1 MAKRR
6 RRTVVK
12 NNTKLQST
20 TQEIKTEDE
29 KQQEVAN
36 ELCDRML
43 HKDETSKDKIK
54 ENTIEKEII
63 NQEENTTVDDDD
75 DLLDINE
82 ESYEVPQENIQ
93 KYIPEDMS
101 ELETFSGIIEL
112 VNKIYSSD
120 VSKEE
125 FKMASEVYD
134 NSMEIYTDAAFNFPA
149 GIKAVL
155 CKGLEFLD
163 KNKFS
168 IASIINIVK
177 EILSMEKAM
186 LKCKVN
192 INKDEGIKVDVNV
205 EDVGQEK
212 TKEENKEDKQKE
224 EKTDNESKEETKEEK
239 KKEFKDPFEGMDNP
253 SLRLLRLICG
263 IEK

>member
-6 RRTVVK
+6 RKRTITNNNKSQVSTVK
-12 NNTKLQST
+12 TK
-20 TQEIKTEDE
+20 EIKSEEE

-43 HKDETSKDKIK
+43 HKDETPKDKIK

-63 NQEENTTVDDDD
+63 NQEENTTVDD

-192 INKDEGIKVDVNV
+192 VNKDEGIKVDVNV
-205 EDVGQEK
+205 EDAGK
-212 TKEENKEDKQKE
+212 TKQDEKEGGT
-224 EKTDNESKEETKEEK
+224 KTEDVNQEEETKEQK
-239 KKEFKDPFEGMDNP
+239 KKKDFKDPFEGMDNP